1 MAARPLA
8 VITGLLLLS
17 GCSGSRFGEQLSRSF
32 SAPTSPATP
41 TTPDLKPPGAAKE
54 LPEKPK
60 PAAIPTAPATTV
72 KPPLPVPVKANLP
85 ATAPLAPAPY
95 RVTIKLPSADPSAPA
110 EIVTR
115 ALRSAGVSFEVETI
129 ERVRPGAPGATG
141 ATAAPAPAPR

>member
-85 ATAPLAPAPY
+85 ATAPLASAPLAPAPY

-129 ERVRPGAPGATG
+129 ERVRPGA
-141 ATAAPAPAPR
+141 TAAPAPAPR